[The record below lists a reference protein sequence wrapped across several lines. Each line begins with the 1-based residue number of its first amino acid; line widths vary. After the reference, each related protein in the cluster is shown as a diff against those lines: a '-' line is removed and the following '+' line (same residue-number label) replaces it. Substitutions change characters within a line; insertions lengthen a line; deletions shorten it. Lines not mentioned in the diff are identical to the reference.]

1 LFGPSSESQLNAQTA
16 RDNFI
21 CLVFRVKFR
30 GHWLW
35 LGFSAAPFLAQ
46 ADRRGR
52 KYFTSTFIRRFAMP
66 LVSMRQLL
74 DEAAKGGYGVGA
86 FNVNNM
92 EQIQAI
98 MEAARDTKSPVIIQA
113 SRGARAYS
121 QDKFL
126 YHLMLAAAELYPEI
140 PLVMHLDHGNS
151 FETCKS
157 AIDLGFTSVMMDGSL
172 KEDGKTPT
180 TFDENVAVTKAVVEI
195 AHAKGVTVE
204 GEIGVLGGI
213 EDGHGAGGSGLE
225 HVTDPAQAVE
235 FVAKTGVDA
244 LAIAIGTSHGAYKFS
259 SKPDGSVLKM
269 DVLMEIHKR
278 LPNVHLVMHG
288 SSSVPKELQDV
299 INQYGGK
306 LKPTWGVPVEEI
318 QLGIRNGVR
327 KINVDTD
334 NRLAMTG
341 AIRKVFAEQPEK
353 FDPRDYNKPAREA
366 MKKVVATRMTQ
377 FGQAGHAGDY
387 APISIE
393 DMKKY
398 YTKAAA
404 K

>member
-1 LFGPSSESQLNAQTA
+1 
-16 RDNFI
+16 
-21 CLVFRVKFR
+21 
-30 GHWLW
+30 
-35 LGFSAAPFLAQ
+35 
-46 ADRRGR
+46 
-52 KYFTSTFIRRFAMP
+52 
-66 LVSMRQLL
+66 MRQLL

-98 MEAARDTKSPVIIQA
+98 MEAARETQSPVIIQA

-151 FETCKS
+151 VETCKS

-172 KEDGKTPT
+172 LADGKTPA
-180 TFDENVAVTKAVVEI
+180 TFEQNVEVTREVVKL
-195 AHAKGVTVE
+195 AHEKGVTVE

-213 EDGHGAGGSGLE
+213 EDGHGAGGSGLD
-225 HVTDPAQAVE
+225 HVTDPDQAVE
-235 FVAKTGVDA
+235 FVKQTGVDA

-269 DVLMEIHKR
+269 DVLLAIHKR
-278 LPNVHLVMHG
+278 LPDVHLVMHG
-288 SSSVPKELQDV
+288 SSSVPKDLQDV

-334 NRLAMTG
+334 NRLAITG
-341 AIRKVFAEQPEK
+341 AIRKVFAESPEK
-353 FDPRDYNKPAREA
+353 FDPRDYMKPAREA
-366 MKKVVATRMTQ
+366 MKKVVAQRMTQ

-393 DMKKY
+393 EMKKRY
-398 YTKAAA
+398 AAQA
-404 K
+404 ATAR

>member
-1 LFGPSSESQLNAQTA
+1 
-16 RDNFI
+16 
-21 CLVFRVKFR
+21 
-30 GHWLW
+30 
-35 LGFSAAPFLAQ
+35 
-46 ADRRGR
+46 
-52 KYFTSTFIRRFAMP
+52 MP

-98 MEAARDTKSPVIIQA
+98 MEAARETKSPAIVQA

-121 QDKFL
+121 QDNFL

-140 PLVMHLDHGNS
+140 PMALHQDHGNS
-151 FETCKS
+151 PETCKS

-172 KEDGKTPT
+172 MSDGKTPSS
-180 TFDENVAVTKAVVEI
+180 FEYNVQVTREVVEL

-213 EDGHGAGGSGLE
+213 EDGHGAGGTGLE
-225 HVTDPAQAVE
+225 HVTDPEQAVE
-235 FVAKTGVDA
+235 FVEKTGVDA

-259 SKPDGSVLKM
+259 QKPTGETLKM
-269 DVLMEIHKR
+269 DILIEIHRR
-278 LPNVHLVMHG
+278 LPRTHLVMHG
-288 SSSVPKELQDV
+288 SSSVPQDLQDV
-299 INQYGGK
+299 INKYGGK
-306 LKPTWGVPVEEI
+306 LRPTWGVPVEEI

-327 KINVDTD
+327 KVNVDTD

-341 AIRKVFAEQPEK
+341 AIRKVLWETPEK
-353 FDPRDYNKPAREA
+353 FDPRDYNKPARDA
-366 MKKVVATRMTQ
+366 MQKVVALRMTQ

-387 APISIE
+387 KPVPLAE
-393 DMKKY
+393 M
-398 YTKAAA
+398 A
-404 K
+404 KRYAEETVSV

>member
-1 LFGPSSESQLNAQTA
+1 
-16 RDNFI
+16 
-21 CLVFRVKFR
+21 
-30 GHWLW
+30 
-35 LGFSAAPFLAQ
+35 
-46 ADRRGR
+46 
-52 KYFTSTFIRRFAMP
+52 MP

-98 MEAARDTKSPVIIQA
+98 MEAARETQSPVIIQA

-121 QDKFL
+121 QDKYL
-126 YHLMLAAAELYPEI
+126 YHLMLAASELYPEI

-157 AIDLGFTSVMMDGSL
+157 AIELGFTSVMMDGSL
-172 KEDGKTPT
+172 KEDGKTPA
-180 TFDENVAVTKAVVEI
+180 TFEENVEVTRKVVEL
-195 AHAKGVTVE
+195 AHKHGVTVE

-213 EDGHGAGGSGLE
+213 EDGHGAGGTGLE

-235 FVAKTGVDA
+235 FVKKTGVDA

-259 SKPDGSVLKM
+259 KKPDGSVLKM
-269 DVLMEIHKR
+269 DVLLEIHKQ
-278 LPNVHLVMHG
+278 LPKVHLVMHG
-288 SSSVPKELQDV
+288 SSSVPQDLQDV
-299 INQYGGK
+299 INKYGGK

-334 NRLAMTG
+334 NRLAITG
-341 AIRKVFAEQPEK
+341 AIRKVFAETPEK
-353 FDPRDYNKPAREA
+353 FDPRDYMKPAREA
-366 MKKVVATRMTQ
+366 MKKVVALRMTQ

-387 APISIE
+387 APIPTE
-393 DMKKY
+393 EMKKFY
-398 YTKAAA
+398 ASAAAA